1 MITNKVI
8 SMKTLIINSLL
19 TSPPEADQREGIYPS
34 LEKRGRGRFF
44 DNDALLMNS
53 LVTQLIS

>member
-1 MITNKVI
+1 MITNEVI
-8 SMKTLIINSLL
+8 IIKTLIVNSLL

-34 LEKRGRGRFF
+34 LEKRGLGRFF

-53 LVTQLIS
+53 LVTRLIS